1 MRQTAGHTSVL
12 ETHPIRQV
20 VDSTDRGR
28 VAIAKSELGS
38 LLKHEHLAAVP
49 VLVLANKQVCAARPE
64 GQG

>member
-1 MRQTAGHTSVL
+1 
-12 ETHPIRQV
+12 
-20 VDSTDRGR
+20 